1 MNIPLPEFSLVL
13 LVGASGSGK
22 STFAAKHFKP
32 TEVLSSDWCRAAVSD
47 DPNDQG
53 ATKDAFELLHFI
65 AAKRL
70 RAMKLTVIDAT
81 NVQPESRKSLIEL
94 ARAHDVLPVA
104 IVFDVPERISLD
116 RNKNRPDRDFGPHV
130 VRQQAQQLRRSL
142 RGMQREGLRY
152 VWTLSSVEEVD
163 ATTVTHHQLWT
174 DRRSE
179 QGPFDIIGDIHG
191 CYDELVQLL

>member
-1 MNIPLPEFSLVL
+1 
-13 LVGASGSGK
+13 
-22 STFAAKHFKP
+22 
-32 TEVLSSDWCRAAVSD
+32 
-47 DPNDQG
+47 QG

-70 RAMKLTVIDAT
+70 RSMKLTVVDAT

-94 ARAHDVLPVA
+94 ARANDVLPVA
-104 IVFDVPERISLD
+104 IVFDVPERVSQD
-116 RNKNRPDRDFGPHV
+116 RNKSRPDRDFGPHV

-163 ATTVTHHQLWT
+163 AATITRQRLWT
-174 DRRSE
+174 DRR
-179 QGPFDIIGDIHG
+179 
-191 CYDELVQLL
+191 DERGRLSSSSGRRSSFATASRRSSTDSLATSSSTTASWWSHTVA

>member
-1 MNIPLPEFSLVL
+1 MNIQLPEFSLVL

-47 DPNDQG
+47 DPNDQA

-70 RAMKLTVIDAT
+70 SAMKLTVIDAT

-104 IVFDVPERISLD
+104 IVFDVPEGVSQE
-116 RNKNRPDRDFGPHV
+116 RNRTRPDRDFGPHV
-130 VRQQAQQLRRSL
+130 VRQQAQQLESRRAAGTGRRAWSPHADA
-142 RGMQREGLRY
+142 GTSGEG
-152 VWTLSSVEEVD
+152 SSSS
-163 ATTVTHHQLWT
+163 TK
-174 DRRSE
+174 
-179 QGPFDIIGDIHG
+179 
-191 CYDELVQLL
+191 